1 MVYRTLNIK
10 RTKIKEN
17 TKRISVICV
26 LWVICMIFYYQLI
39 YFTLDETNID
49 KMDYLHHIVG
59 GFILGLLFGITNGL
73 LEIFFFRERFKR
85 LKFGYSIILKTILF
99 IGAFVLTV
107 IGFIVLKNYVMVQLG
122 LFENPNENE
131 IAEFFGSSVFYKHG
145 IYAILFSFII
155 NFLLQIDNK
164 MGKNVLFNLFIG
176 RFHKPRKLEK
186 IIMFLDLISS
196 TTIAE
201 KIGDE
206 KYSALLKDFFYDLDE
221 IINET
226 KGAVYQ
232 YIGDEVVVLWNV
244 KDGVDKNNCIR
255 CYFES
260 KKIIQ
265 KKKEYYYGLY
275 GLIPQFKAGIHLGA
289 VVVTEVGGLK
299 SEIAYHGD
307 TINTAS
313 RLCNVA
319 KNLEVGLIISAELL
333 GFLKSIDEA
342 YIIESVGLVKF
353 KGKRHD
359 VAAFSIHEKQN

>member
-1 MVYRTLNIK
+1 
-10 RTKIKEN
+10 
-17 TKRISVICV
+17 
-26 LWVICMIFYYQLI
+26 MIFYYQLI
-39 YFTLDETNID
+39 YFTLDEVTTD
-49 KMDYLHHIVG
+49 KMDYLHHIVA
-59 GFILGLLFGITNGL
+59 GFILGLLFGLTNGL
-73 LEIFFFRERFKR
+73 LEIFIFRKLFKR
-85 LKFGYSIILKTILF
+85 LKFGYSVIIKTILF
-99 IGAFVLTV
+99 TAAFVLTV
-107 IGFIVLKNYVMVQLG
+107 VGFILFKNIIMVQIG
-122 LFENPNENE
+122 LFINPNENE

-176 RFHKPRKLEK
+176 RFHRPRKLEK
-186 IIMFLDLISS
+186 IIMFMDLTSS

-232 YIGDEVVVLWNV
+232 YIGDEVVILWNV
-244 KDGVDKNNCIR
+244 KEGVDKNNCIK
-255 CYFES
+255 CYFDS
-260 KKIIQ
+260 KRIIEM
-265 KKKEYYYGLY
+265 KKAYYDELY
-275 GLIPQFKAGIHLGA
+275 GVMPQFKAGIHFGE

-313 RLCNVA
+313 RLRSEA
-319 KNLEVGLIISAELL
+319 KILDDELIISAELL
-333 GFLKSIDEA
+333 GFLQSMDDA
-342 YIIESVGLVKF
+342 YSIESVGLVKL
-353 KGKRHD
+353 KGKKHD
-359 VAAFSIHEKQN
+359 VAAFSVQEKIK